1 MFRDMETLFGELRA
15 LSFLEQLLEEI
26 EKEEAAKEAEEKKTK
41 MHEKKCTCNKKNES
55 SEKKNDPQ
63 PLAISYQADRKN
75 PLKIVT
81 TLTWDDR
88 EVTSVATYND
98 NFSKEAGIALCY
110 MKRKLGNK
118 RYHELLKR
126 CQEIPVTLAR

>member
-1 MFRDMETLFGELRA
+1 MFRDMETLFGELSAIR
-15 LSFLEQLLEEI
+15 FLEQLLEEI

-55 SEKKNDPQ
+55 SEKKNDP
-63 PLAISYQADRKN
+63 
-75 PLKIVT
+75 LKIVT
-81 TLTWDDR
+81 TLTWDDGKT
-88 EVTSVATYND
+88 TSGATYND
-98 NFSKEAGIALCY
+98 NFSREAGIALCY